1 MLSLDLNILFGV
13 AIPTFP
19 EFIHSEDDK
28 YWLNN
33 SLSKE
38 EIVQLIEHESGNKS
52 SRRSNKIVNH
62 KR

>member
-1 MLSLDLNILFGV
+1 MTNGGS
-13 AIPTFP
+13 
-19 EFIHSEDDK
+19 
-28 YWLNN
+28 